1 MKKDIP
7 ELKVEDLAIV
17 IAPRAD
23 DAHHEELWETY
34 LLNLKEE
41 PLQNV
46 MVSSRGYGEIDG
58 QEKKTSTL
66 RHFFERVEPM
76 GMVLIEPIL
85 KEAFALTN
93 EYWVSFSFEG
103 EMYDKRYIF
112 VTGSM
117 EPSNFTLIP
126 FLNRRGV
133 MIR

>member
-17 IAPRAD
+17 IVPRAD
-23 DAHHEELWETY
+23 DAHHEELWETH
-34 LLNLKEE
+34 LLNLKEV

-58 QEKKTSTL
+58 EAKKTSTL

-117 EPSNFTLIP
+117 EPSNYTLIP

>member
-1 MKKDIP
+1 VGNP
-7 ELKVEDLAIV
+7 LVES
-17 IAPRAD
+17 
-23 DAHHEELWETY
+23 E
-34 LLNLKEE
+34 
-41 PLQNV
+41 
-46 MVSSRGYGEIDG
+46 RGAASKRDGFVG

-112 VTGSM
+112 VVGSM
-117 EPSNFTLIP
+117 EPSNYTLIP